1 MATDWKKVLADKKA
15 RLSQLE
21 DVITNNLYDE
31 LFTEVDNPFSDEDAG
46 DLFTTDCA
54 QCDTHL
60 AEFDVVLNSTDDVN
74 DYFCE
79 RQCVITW
86 VSNTVGN
93 LKMFMPDVEEL
104 ANNC

>member
-21 DVITNNLYDE
+21 DVVTNNLYDE
-31 LFTEVDNPFSDEDAG
+31 LFTEVDNPFSHEDAG

-54 QCDTHL
+54 HCEIHL
-60 AEFDVVLNSTDDVN
+60 AEFDVVLNSNDDIN

-79 RQCVITW
+79 RSCFMAW
-86 VSNTVGN
+86 VSSSITN
-93 LKMFMPDVEEL
+93 LKLFMPEVEAL
-104 ANNC
+104 ANS